1 MADGVTPPIVNP
13 ESASRYD
20 GQYEV
25 ESCDA
30 ADKLQKTTDNG
41 VFFELLA

>member
-30 ADKLQKTTDNG
+30 ADAHQKMTDHG

>member
-1 MADGVTPPIVNP
+1 MTDGVTPPIVNP

-25 ESCDA
+25 ESCVA
-30 ADKLQKTTDNG
+30 ADTHQKTRNIG